1 VNVSKNKKIPENI
14 VEVWRPPE
22 FEHVELCRGRHVTQG
37 YPSHWHDELHFSLV
51 TGGSGYLEHRG
62 IAYAGPAGNLSMVA
76 AGDVH
81 SNWSD
86 HNLGCDF
93 RSMYVDVR
101 LVEKVALEL
110 TGQASPAHNLA
121 TQTTRGGLIPN
132 QYLSLHR
139 SLECCDNRLQRESEL
154 NSFLG
159 TVLLHYSNCKQNARA
174 GSEPDAVR
182 RIREYISDNF
192 ADAIPLDKLAAI
204 ANLTPYYLN
213 RAFRRHV
220 GVPPHAYQVQ
230 LRIMRAKDLLRNRM
244 PIADVALATG
254 FADQSHFG
262 RHFRRAVGMTPAT
275 YAVESKNVPDRHVS

>member
-1 VNVSKNKKIPENI
+1 
-14 VEVWRPPE
+14 
-22 FEHVELCRGRHVTQG
+22 
-37 YPSHWHDELHFSLV
+37 
-51 TGGSGYLEHRG
+51 
-62 IAYAGPAGNLSMVA
+62 MVA
-76 AGDVH
+76 PGEVH

-86 HNLGCDF
+86 HQLGCDF

-110 TGQASPAHNLA
+110 TGTISPAHNLP
-121 TQTTRGGLIPN
+121 TRAFTGGDLPKN
-132 QYLSLHR
+132 YLSLHR
-139 SLECCDNRLQRESEL
+139 SLQCSDNRLQRESAL
-154 NSFLG
+154 NSFLA
-159 TVLLHYSNCKQNARA
+159 TVLVRCADFNLKSKSGN
-174 GSEPDAVR
+174 EPDAVR

-262 RHFRRAVGMTPAT
+262 RHFRRAVGMTPAS
-275 YAVESKNVPDRHVS
+275 YASESKNVPDCHVS